1 MHNRDVADSELK
13 EPSAL
18 QHAEQGH
25 DSIIEDHKV
34 DNPLVSVVI
43 PCYNHGRFLDQA
55 VESVLAQTYPHL
67 EIIIVDDG
75 STDNTA
81 EVAARY
87 PKVHYIYQENT
98 GLAAARN
105 AGLRAS
111 RGSILVFLDAD
122 DRLLSEAVEQGVQA
136 LQNSPES
143 AFVSGRYRYTNE
155 DNSIIS
161 EYSQEATD
169 PDPYAAFLRGNY
181 IGMHATVAYRRA
193 PLEEVGGF
201 NPQLPACEDYDLYLR
216 IARKHP
222 VSVHGN
228 LVAEYRLHGQNMS
241 RNPKLMLKTVLA
253 VLNSN
258 LQYVNQKAAYRE
270 AYSAGVASW
279 REYYSEGFSALIHQQ
294 LAEKRIGSALRLA
307 FNWFRYAPR
316 QFSGYVFWKTVD
328 VARRIAYRLMPASVR
343 RNIVNRQGDAFI
355 PAKGEVRFGDFRR
368 LTPFSREFGY
378 DRGLPIDRYY
388 IESFLARHATDI
400 KGRVLEVGDDS
411 YTRRFGGDRVSVRD
425 ILHVT
430 EGNPTATIVADLAH
444 ADHIP
449 SDAFDCII
457 LTQTLHL
464 VYDVRSALLTLRRI
478 LRPGGVLLT
487 TFPGISQI
495 SIDEWSDCWYWSF
508 TLHSAHRMF
517 EEVFPAQN
525 LGIRSFGNVLAAT
538 AFLQGLAVDEL
549 TRKELDHH
557 DPHYQTLITVRA
569 VKPENG

>member
-1 MHNRDVADSELK
+1 MRLFQRK
-13 EPSAL
+13 EKFA
-18 QHAEQGH
+18 
-25 DSIIEDHKV
+25 
-34 DNPLVSVVI
+34 
-43 PCYNHGRFLDQA
+43 
-55 VESVLAQTYPHL
+55 L
-67 EIIIVDDG
+67 EI
-75 STDNTA
+75 
-81 EVAARY
+81 
-87 PKVHYIYQENT
+87 
-98 GLAAARN
+98 
-105 AGLRAS
+105 
-111 RGSILVFLDAD
+111 
-122 DRLLSEAVEQGVQA
+122 
-136 LQNSPES
+136 
-143 AFVSGRYRYTNE
+143 
-155 DNSIIS
+155 
-161 EYSQEATD
+161 
-169 PDPYAAFLRGNY
+169 
-181 IGMHATVAYRRA
+181 
-193 PLEEVGGF
+193 
-201 NPQLPACEDYDLYLR
+201 
-216 IARKHP
+216 
-222 VSVHGN
+222 
-228 LVAEYRLHGQNMS
+228 
-241 RNPKLMLKTVLA
+241 
-253 VLNSN
+253 
-258 LQYVNQKAAYRE
+258 
-270 AYSAGVASW
+270 
-279 REYYSEGFSALIHQQ
+279 
-294 LAEKRIGSALRLA
+294 
-307 FNWFRYAPR
+307 
-316 QFSGYVFWKTVD
+316 
-328 VARRIAYRLMPASVR
+328 
-343 RNIVNRQGDAFI
+343 
-355 PAKGEVRFGDFRR
+355 
-368 LTPFSREFGY
+368 
-378 DRGLPIDRYY
+378 
-388 IESFLARHATDI
+388 LARHATDI